1 MTYLPIILIA
11 IIITW
16 YVFRML
22 RLRGIPT
29 IEPAAV
35 REQLKQRNIYILD
48 VRTPRE
54 LTRGKMPGAVNV
66 PLHELSSRLPELEP
80 HRGKQFVV
88 VCATGSRSLSG
99 ARILAKHGFLAAS
112 MNGGMMAWRD

>member
-1 MTYLPIILIA
+1 MTYLPIIFIA
-11 IIITW
+11 IVIAWFILRT
-16 YVFRML
+16 F

-29 IEPAAV
+29 IAPAAV
-35 REQLKQRNIYILD
+35 REQLKQRNLYLLD

-54 LTRGKMPGAVNV
+54 LTRGKMRGAVNI
-66 PLHELSSRLPELEP
+66 PLHELPSRLPELEP

-99 ARILAKHGFLAAS
+99 TRILTKHGFQAAS
-112 MNGGMMAWRD
+112 MTGGMMAWRE